1 MVHGVFNKVPHE
13 RCRFSFGEPVR
24 KVATSPLYP
33 MPHKQ
38 SVALSLPVG
47 AYELDGHGLHCVADV
62 APRLSWYVSA
72 GQLTQSLLL
81 VADLYLPTGH
91 TAHW

>member
-1 MVHGVFNKVPHE
+1 VFNKVPHE
-13 RCRFSFGEPVR
+13 RCRFSFGEPVK

-72 GQLTQSLLL
+72 GQLTQSLLV
-81 VADLYLPTGH
+81 VAVLYLPTGH